1 MPIFIF
7 GVSVM
12 NSKPFQ
18 PLKLF
23 LPLALTFVT
32 PQFAFSE
39 EDEVELDKT
48 IVTGSLIILREGDLA
63 SPVHSYTR
71 DDIAA
76 SAANTTNGLLR
87 NLEFNTGA
95 EINSDPFTQNSS
107 AGTSQVNLRGL
118 GLASTLTLLN
128 DRRTTLSGAYAIDG
142 ANFVDIN
149 TIPMIAI
156 ERIEILKDGASAIYG
171 SDAIA
176 GVVNFKTRNDFSGY
190 EFSVSNQS
198 TTRDGQADN
207 SAGFIWGHQDGV
219 VSAMFAVEYFDRSPL
234 ETTERD
240 YTEGTGISTLG
251 SPGAFIPLG
260 VIDAASPYKPF
271 EGLAPAGTPYRDSE
285 CENAGGTP
293 DSALPFG
300 TCNIDYLSY
309 SYLIADETRIQ
320 SVGTFDYQ
328 LNADHTLFSELW
340 FANSDSKF
348 RTAPSFANLSF
359 PVVPADNP
367 GNLAANGGFGTSVVY
382 LGRPLVGNAGGQI
395 NERNSQT
402 YRILLG
408 SEGYLNQNWRYDT
421 AYQYSQNRFEFV
433 GTDTLID
440 RFNAA
445 LNGTGGPN
453 NNEYFNPFSSAYL
466 DSSLANS
473 QSVID
478 DFLQD
483 YSHEVTTELHTLD
496 GTVTAPLF
504 ALPNGDVNT
513 AFGFQYRKETND
525 QVADDNLEALNFAF
539 VSGTQS
545 SEGDREVYA
554 LFSEFSLPLHEK
566 VNMQTAA
573 RAETYPDT
581 DDSTINPKLGIRWEA
596 TQDMI
601 VRGSASTAFRAPSLQ
616 QQANSTVAVEQIGTG
631 FVPIVT
637 VPNSDLDPET
647 AFIRNIGA
655 EFNTDIGF
663 STNFDYWYF
672 DYKDIIIQES
682 AEAIFAADPN
692 DPRIVYD
699 TNTNRITRVNVQFI
713 NASSVKT
720 SGIDWGIKQVI
731 NTSHGIYLASLNTT
745 WMEQY
750 KLKESDSSEE
760 IDAVGSR
767 NGLNIARSLPEW
779 RSNLSLNFSR
789 NHHST
794 TWFTRY
800 VSDYDDDANNDKTI
814 ADQFTHDLTYSYRYL
829 GFGSLETEF
838 ALGVFNMFDRDP
850 PAVEAVL
857 GYDTKIHDPR
867 GRMVSAG
874 VTIRY

>member
-1 MPIFIF
+1 MAATISANAQLPFLLLLAFVFIHPAYADDDD
-7 GVSVM
+7 V
-12 NSKPFQ
+12 Q
-18 PLKLF
+18 L
-23 LPLALTFVT
+23 
-32 PQFAFSE
+32 E
-39 EDEVELDKT
+39 KT

-63 SPVHSYTR
+63 SPVQSYTR

-76 SAANTTNGLLR
+76 SAAMTTNGLLR

-107 AGTSQVNLRGL
+107 AGTSQINLRGL

-176 GVVNFKTRNDFSGY
+176 GVVNFKTRNEFSGY
-190 EFSVSNQS
+190 EFNISNQS

-207 SAGFIWGHQDGV
+207 NLGFIWGHQDGV
-219 VSAMFAVEYFDRSPL
+219 VSTMFALEYFDRSPL

-260 VIDAASPYKPF
+260 VIDAASPYKPY
-271 EGLAPAGTPYRDSE
+271 EGLAPAGTPYRDSG
-285 CENAGGTP
+285 CESAGLTP

-300 TCNIDYLSY
+300 TCNLDYLSY
-309 SYLIADETRIQ
+309 SYLMADETRIQ

-328 LNADHTLFSELW
+328 LSADHKLFSELW
-340 FANSDSKF
+340 FASSQSKF
-348 RTAPSFANLSF
+348 RTAPSFANLTF

-367 GNLAANGGFGTSVVY
+367 GNLASNGGFGTSVVY
-382 LGRPLVGNAGGQI
+382 LGRPLAGNESGKI
-395 NERNSQT
+395 NQRNSQT
-402 YRILLG
+402 FRLLFG
-408 SEGYLNQNWRYDT
+408 SEGYLNETWRYDT
-421 AYQYSQNRFEFV
+421 AYQYSQNVFEFV
-433 GTDTLID
+433 GSDTLID

-473 QSVID
+473 QAVID
-478 DFLQD
+478 DFLVE
-483 YSHEVTTELHTLD
+483 YTHEVTTELHTLD
-496 GTVTAPLF
+496 ATVSAPLF
-504 ALPNGDVNT
+504 ELPAGTSNA

-525 QVADDNLEALNFAF
+525 QVADENLRALNFAF

-545 SEGDREVYA
+545 SKGEREVFA
-554 LFSEFSLPLHEK
+554 VFSEFTLPIHES
-566 VNMQTAA
+566 VNMQAAA
-573 RAETYPDT
+573 RAENYPDT
-581 DDSTINPKLGIRWEA
+581 DDSTLNPKLGVLWEA
-596 TQDMI
+596 SPNIT

-616 QQANSTVAVEQIGTG
+616 QQANSTVAVEQIGSG
-631 FVPIVT
+631 FVPVVT
-637 VPNSDLDPET
+637 QPNLDLDPET
-647 AFIRNIGA
+647 AFIRNLGA
-655 EFNTDIGF
+655 EFNTDFGF
-663 STNFDYWYF
+663 SSNLDYWFF

-692 DPRIVYD
+692 DARIVYD
-699 TNTNRITRVNVQFI
+699 PNTNRVTRVNVQFI

-720 SGIDWGIKQVI
+720 SGIDLGFKQI
-731 NTSHGIYLASLNTT
+731 FNTSHGIYLASLNTT

-750 KLKESDSSEE
+750 KLKESSGGEE

-779 RSNLSLNFSR
+779 RSNLSVNFSR
-789 NHHST
+789 NQHSA
-794 TWFTRY
+794 TWFTRF
-800 VSDYDDDANNDKTI
+800 VSHYDDDANNDKTI
-814 ADQFTHDLTYSYRYL
+814 ASQFTHDLTYSYKYL
-829 GFGSLETEF
+829 GLSTLEMEF
-838 ALGVFNMFDRDP
+838 ALGILNVMDVDP
-850 PAVEAVL
+850 PKVEAVL

-867 GRMVSAG
+867 GRMLSAG
-874 VTIRY
+874 ITLRY